1 MVTKAEV
8 VTVLVF
14 TVKVAVVAPAGTIT
28 LDGTVATLVSL
39 LERDTTASPLG
50 AGPLSITVPVE
61 EFPPVTLDGLSVSD
75 ERVDGVEDCSKSQTD
90 GFGSPSGS
98 ITNLDGEI
106 M

>member
-1 MVTKAEV
+1 MVTGVAAASGFV
-8 VTVLVF
+8 V
-14 TVKVAVVAPAGTIT
+14 TVKVALVAPAGTVT

-50 AGPLSITVPVE
+50 AGTLSVTVPVE

-75 ERVDGVEDCSKSQTD
+75 ERVDGREDCSKSQTD

-106 M
+106 T

>member
-1 MVTKAEV
+1 MVTEAEV

-14 TVKVAVVAPAGTIT
+14 TVKVAVVAPAGTVT

-50 AGPLSITVPVE
+50 AGTLSVTVPVE

-75 ERVDGVEDCSKSQTD
+75 ERVDGGEDCSKSQTD